1 MSEKYGNMPMGQG
14 GLIYKGLSTQMS
26 YQNELQKLQNDL
38 AKQYAEVYGDAKNG
52 MVAQFLSAA
61 NDAADKAGDVIKED
75 ARNCLIQA
83 AVGGAALVGAGVV
96 GYSTRTGAIEDQIT
110 DANAMKSDL
119 NAPGDDGLVM
129 RDQEPG
135 SGEEGAIQDRLN
147 RMKSGDFK
155 EPYKQKT
162 TFKFG
167 ADKDAALRDNEL
179 NERAVERGRDP
190 AIKQDLNKA
199 LDKHIEELRTQKREL
214 DGKFQNFVQMSN
226 MFSPSVVAAG
236 QVKYNLDK
244 AAEQTESQEKQ
255 AESQILTTAAQKQ
268 AEFISQA
275 YQSAAQDQQAAD
287 SLAASYANLRSP
299 G

>member
-38 AKQYAEVYGDAKNG
+38 AKEYAEVYGDAKNG

-83 AVGGAALVGAGVV
+83 AVGGAALVGTVGV
-96 GYSTRTGAIEDQIT
+96 GLSTRTGAIEDKIA
-110 DANAMKSDL
+110 DAKLAKTQL
-119 NAPGDDGLVM
+119 NAPGDDEVIM
-129 RDQEPG
+129 QNSPASKADTD
-135 SGEEGAIQDRLN
+135 AINAKLN
-147 RMKSGDFK
+147 EWKNGNFK
-155 EPYKQKT
+155 EPYKTDTVGKT
-162 TFKFG
+162 EAEKVE
-167 ADKDAALRDNEL
+167 ADKANKL
-179 NERAVERGRDP
+179 NQQAVERGKDP
-190 AIKQDLNKA
+190 AIKKELNDA
-199 LDKHIEELRTQKREL
+199 FDKHIKELTDQKNAL
-214 DGKFQNFVQMSN
+214 DSKFSQFVQMSN
-226 MFSPSVVAAG
+226 VFSPSVVSAG
-236 QVKYNLDK
+236 QTQINLNK
-244 AAEQTESQEKQ
+244 AVEQTESQEKQ
-255 AESQILTTAAQKQ
+255 AESQVLTTVAQKQ

-275 YQSAAQDQQAAD
+275 YQAAAQDQQAAD